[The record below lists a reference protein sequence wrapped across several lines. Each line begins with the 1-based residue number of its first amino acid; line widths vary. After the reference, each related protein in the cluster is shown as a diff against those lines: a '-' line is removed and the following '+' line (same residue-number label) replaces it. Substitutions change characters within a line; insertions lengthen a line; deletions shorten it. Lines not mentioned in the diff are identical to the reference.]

1 MGSIIYSVEDDL
13 DIARIINKTL
23 TKQGYKVYSFQDGKS
38 FIEAFN
44 KQKPDLVLLDLMLP
58 DMNGNDIIKF
68 IRNDIENNEVEIII
82 ISAKR
87 MLMDKVE
94 GLDLGADDYLEKPFD
109 LLELMSRVNARL
121 RRHQNKNILIYNNL
135 KVDLQKHLVFLDNKE
150 IICTN
155 KEFDILTYLL
165 QRKGQAVSRD
175 DLLTFLWGDNNSDYE
190 SRTIDVHIKSL
201 RAKLNDNDGSIIQT
215 IYGIGYKIGIW
226 KNV

>member
-23 TKQGYKVYSFQDGKS
+23 TKQGYQVYSFQDGKS
-38 FIEAFN
+38 FINAFN

-58 DMNGNDIIKF
+58 DMNGNDIIKY

-150 IICTN
+150 IVCTN

-215 IYGIGYKIGIW
+215 IYGIGYKIGI
-226 KNV
+226 

>member
-23 TKQGYKVYSFQDGKS
+23 TKQGYQVYSFQDGKS
-38 FIEAFN
+38 FINAFN

-135 KVDLQKHLVFLDNKE
+135 KVDLQKHLVYLDNNE
-150 IICTN
+150 ITCTN
-155 KEFDILTYLL
+155 KEFNILTYLL

-190 SRTIDVHIKSL
+190 SRTIDVHVKSL
-201 RAKLNDNDGSIIQT
+201 RAKLNDNDGSIIQA
-215 IYGIGYKIGIW
+215 IYGIGYKIGI
-226 KNV
+226 

>member
-1 MGSIIYSVEDDL
+1 MGSIIYSVEDDV

-23 TKQGYKVYSFQDGKS
+23 TKQGYQVYSFQDGKS

-58 DMNGNDIIKF
+58 DMDGNDIIKY

-165 QRKGQAVSRD
+165 QKKGQAVSRD

-215 IYGIGYKIGIW
+215 IYGIGYKIGI
-226 KNV
+226 

>member
-23 TKQGYKVYSFQDGKS
+23 TKQGYQVYSFPDGKS

-58 DMNGNDIIKF
+58 DMNGNDIIKY

-215 IYGIGYKIGIW
+215 IYGIGYKIGI
-226 KNV
+226 

>member
-1 MGSIIYSVEDDL
+1 MGSIIYSVEDDV

-23 TKQGYKVYSFQDGKS
+23 TKQGYQVYSFQDGKS

-165 QRKGQAVSRD
+165 QRKWQAVSRD

>member
-23 TKQGYKVYSFQDGKS
+23 TKQGYQVYSFQDGKS
-38 FIEAFN
+38 FINAFN

-82 ISAKR
+82 VSAKR

-135 KVDLQKHLVFLDNKE
+135 KVDLQKHLVYLDNNE
-150 IICTN
+150 ITCTN
-155 KEFDILTYLL
+155 KEFNILTYLL

-190 SRTIDVHIKSL
+190 SRTIDVHVKSL

-215 IYGIGYKIGIW
+215 IYGIGYKIGI
-226 KNV
+226 

>member
-1 MGSIIYSVEDDL
+1 MGSIIYSVEDDV

-23 TKQGYKVYSFQDGKS
+23 TKQGYQVYSFPDGKS

-58 DMNGNDIIKF
+58 DMNGNDIIKY

-150 IICTN
+150 IVCTN

-201 RAKLNDNDGSIIQT
+201 RSKLNDNDGSLIQT
-215 IYGIGYKIGIW
+215 IYGIGYKIGI
-226 KNV
+226 

>member
-23 TKQGYKVYSFQDGKS
+23 TKQGYQVYSFQDGKS

-58 DMNGNDIIKF
+58 DMNGNDIIKY

-135 KVDLQKHLVFLDNKE
+135 KVDLQKHLVYLDNNE
-150 IICTN
+150 ITCTN

-215 IYGIGYKIGIW
+215 IYGIGYKIGI
-226 KNV
+226 

>member
-1 MGSIIYSVEDDL
+1 MGSIIYSVEDDV

-23 TKQGYKVYSFQDGKS
+23 TKQGYQVFSFPDGKS

-58 DMNGNDIIKF
+58 DMNGNDIIKY

-215 IYGIGYKIGIW
+215 IYGIGYKIGI
-226 KNV
+226 

>member
-23 TKQGYKVYSFQDGKS
+23 TKQGYQVYSFQDGKS
-38 FIEAFN
+38 FINAFN

-87 MLMDKVE
+87 MLIDKVE

-135 KVDLQKHLVFLDNKE
+135 KVDLQKHLVYLDNNE
-150 IICTN
+150 ITCTN

-215 IYGIGYKIGIW
+215 IYGIGYKIGI
-226 KNV
+226 

>member
-1 MGSIIYSVEDDL
+1 MGSIIYSVEDDV

-23 TKQGYKVYSFQDGKS
+23 TKQGYQVYSFPDGKS

-58 DMNGNDIIKF
+58 DMNGNDIIKY

-135 KVDLQKHLVFLDNKE
+135 KVDLQKHLVYLDNKE
-150 IICTN
+150 ITCTN

-190 SRTIDVHIKSL
+190 SRTIDVHVKSL
-201 RAKLNDNDGSIIQT
+201 RSKLNDNDGSLIQT
-215 IYGIGYKIGIW
+215 IYGIGYKIGI
-226 KNV
+226 

>member
-23 TKQGYKVYSFQDGKS
+23 TKQGYQVYSFQDGKS

-150 IICTN
+150 VVCTN

-201 RAKLNDNDGSIIQT
+201 RAKLNDTDGSIIQT
-215 IYGIGYKIGIW
+215 IYGIGYKIGI
-226 KNV
+226 

>member
-1 MGSIIYSVEDDL
+1 MESIIYSVEDDL

-23 TKQGYKVYSFQDGKS
+23 TKQGYQVFSFPDGKS

-58 DMNGNDIIKF
+58 DMNGNDIIKY

-135 KVDLQKHLVFLDNKE
+135 KVDLQKHLVYLDNKE
-150 IICTN
+150 ITCTN

-215 IYGIGYKIGIW
+215 IYGIGYKIGI
-226 KNV
+226 

>member
-23 TKQGYKVYSFQDGKS
+23 TKQGYQVYSFQDGKS
-38 FIEAFN
+38 FIDAFN

-135 KVDLQKHLVFLDNKE
+135 KVDLQKHLVFLDDKE
-150 IICTN
+150 IVCTN

-215 IYGIGYKIGIW
+215 IYGIGYKIGI
-226 KNV
+226 

>member
-23 TKQGYKVYSFQDGKS
+23 TKQGYQVYSFQDGKS
-38 FIEAFN
+38 FINAFN

-58 DMNGNDIIKF
+58 DMNGNDIIKY

-121 RRHQNKNILIYNNL
+121 RRHQNKNILVYNNL
-135 KVDLQKHLVFLDNKE
+135 KVDLQKHLVYLDNKE
-150 IICTN
+150 IVCTN

-201 RAKLNDNDGSIIQT
+201 RSKLNDNDGSIIQT
-215 IYGIGYKIGIW
+215 IYGIGYKIGI
-226 KNV
+226 

>member
-1 MGSIIYSVEDDL
+1 MGSIIYSVEDDV

-23 TKQGYKVYSFQDGKS
+23 TKQGYQVFSFPDGKS

-150 IICTN
+150 IVCTN

-175 DLLTFLWGDNNSDYE
+175 DLLTFLWGNNNSDYE

-215 IYGIGYKIGIW
+215 IYGIGYKIGI
-226 KNV
+226 

>member
-1 MGSIIYSVEDDL
+1 MGSIIYSVEDDV

-23 TKQGYKVYSFQDGKS
+23 TKQGYQVYSFQDGKS
-38 FIEAFN
+38 FINAFN

-150 IICTN
+150 VVCTN

-201 RAKLNDNDGSIIQT
+201 RSKLNDNDGSLIQT
-215 IYGIGYKIGIW
+215 IYGIGYKIGI
-226 KNV
+226 

>member
-1 MGSIIYSVEDDL
+1 MGSIIYSVEDDV

-23 TKQGYKVYSFQDGKS
+23 TKQGYQVYSFQDGKS
-38 FIEAFN
+38 FINAFN

-135 KVDLQKHLVFLDNKE
+135 KVDLQKHLVFLDDKE
-150 IICTN
+150 ITCTN

-215 IYGIGYKIGIW
+215 IYGIGYKIGI
-226 KNV
+226 

>member
-1 MGSIIYSVEDDL
+1 MESIIYSVEDDL

-23 TKQGYKVYSFQDGKS
+23 TKQGYQVYSFQDGKS

-58 DMNGNDIIKF
+58 DMNGNDIIKY

-121 RRHQNKNILIYNNL
+121 RRHQNKNILVYNNL
-135 KVDLQKHLVFLDNKE
+135 KVDLQKHLVYLDNKE
-150 IICTN
+150 ITCTN

-201 RAKLNDNDGSIIQT
+201 RSKLNDNDGSLIQT
-215 IYGIGYKIGIW
+215 IYGIGYKIGI
-226 KNV
+226 

>member
-1 MGSIIYSVEDDL
+1 MGSIIYSVEDDV

-23 TKQGYKVYSFQDGKS
+23 TKQGYQVYSFQDGKS

-58 DMNGNDIIKF
+58 DMDGNDIIKY

-215 IYGIGYKIGIW
+215 IYGIGYKIGI
-226 KNV
+226 

>member
-23 TKQGYKVYSFQDGKS
+23 TKQGYQVYSFQDGKS
-38 FIEAFN
+38 FINAFN

>member
-1 MGSIIYSVEDDL
+1 MGSIIYSVEDDV

-23 TKQGYKVYSFQDGKS
+23 TKQGYQVFSFPDGKS

-58 DMNGNDIIKF
+58 DMNGNDIIKY

-150 IICTN
+150 IVCTN

-165 QRKGQAVSRD
+165 QKKGQAVSRD

-215 IYGIGYKIGIW
+215 IYGIGYKIGI
-226 KNV
+226 

>member
-1 MGSIIYSVEDDL
+1 MGSIVYSVEDDV

-23 TKQGYKVYSFQDGKS
+23 TKQGYQVFSFPDGKS

-58 DMNGNDIIKF
+58 DMNGNDIIKY

-135 KVDLQKHLVFLDNKE
+135 KVDLQKHLVYLDNNE
-150 IICTN
+150 ITCTN

-215 IYGIGYKIGIW
+215 IYGIGYKIGI
-226 KNV
+226 

>member
-23 TKQGYKVYSFQDGKS
+23 TKQGYQVYSFQDGKS
-38 FIEAFN
+38 FINAFN

-135 KVDLQKHLVFLDNKE
+135 KVDLQKHLVYLDNNE
-150 IICTN
+150 ITCTN
-155 KEFDILTYLL
+155 KEFNILTYLL

-190 SRTIDVHIKSL
+190 SRTIDVHVKSL

-215 IYGIGYKIGIW
+215 IYGIGYKIGI
-226 KNV
+226 

>member
-1 MGSIIYSVEDDL
+1 MGSIIYSVEDDV

-23 TKQGYKVYSFQDGKS
+23 TKQGYQVYSFQDGKS

-58 DMNGNDIIKF
+58 DMDGNDIIKY

-135 KVDLQKHLVFLDNKE
+135 KVDLQKHLFFLDDKE
-150 IICTN
+150 ITCTN

-190 SRTIDVHIKSL
+190 SRTIDVHINSL

-215 IYGIGYKIGIW
+215 IYGIGYKIGI
-226 KNV
+226 

>member
-1 MGSIIYSVEDDL
+1 MGSIIYSVEDDV

-23 TKQGYKVYSFQDGKS
+23 TKQGYQVFSFPDGKS

-58 DMNGNDIIKF
+58 DMNGNDIIKY
-68 IRNDIENNEVEIII
+68 IRNDIGNNEVEIII

-135 KVDLQKHLVFLDNKE
+135 KVDLQKHLVYLDNNE
-150 IICTN
+150 ITCTN

-201 RAKLNDNDGSIIQT
+201 RAKLNDNDGST
-215 IYGIGYKIGIW
+215 
-226 KNV
+226 

>member
-23 TKQGYKVYSFQDGKS
+23 TKQGYQVYSFQDGKS
-38 FIEAFN
+38 FIDAFN

-58 DMNGNDIIKF
+58 DMNGNDIIKY

-150 IICTN
+150 IVCTN

-201 RAKLNDNDGSIIQT
+201 RSKLNDNDGSLIQT
-215 IYGIGYKIGIW
+215 IYGIGYKIGI
-226 KNV
+226 

>member
-23 TKQGYKVYSFQDGKS
+23 TKQGYQVFSFPDGKS

-135 KVDLQKHLVFLDNKE
+135 KVDLQKHLVYLDNNE
-150 IICTN
+150 ITCTN

-215 IYGIGYKIGIW
+215 IYGIGYKIGI
-226 KNV
+226 

>member
-1 MGSIIYSVEDDL
+1 MGSIIYSVEDDV

-23 TKQGYKVYSFQDGKS
+23 TKQGYQVFSFPDGKS

-150 IICTN
+150 IVCTN

-215 IYGIGYKIGIW
+215 IYGIGYKIGI
-226 KNV
+226 

>member
-23 TKQGYKVYSFQDGKS
+23 TKQGYQVYSFQDGKS
-38 FIEAFN
+38 FIDAFN

-215 IYGIGYKIGIW
+215 IYGIGYKIGI
-226 KNV
+226 

>member
-23 TKQGYKVYSFQDGKS
+23 TKQGYQVYSFPEGKS

-58 DMNGNDIIKF
+58 DMNGNDIIKY

-121 RRHQNKNILIYNNL
+121 RRHQNKNILVYNNL
-135 KVDLQKHLVFLDNKE
+135 KIDLQKHLVYLDNNE
-150 IICTN
+150 ITCTN

-175 DLLTFLWGDNNSDYE
+175 DLLTYLWGDNNSDYE

-201 RAKLNDNDGSIIQT
+201 RAKLNDNDGSLIQT
-215 IYGIGYKIGIW
+215 IYGIGYKIGI
-226 KNV
+226 

>member
-23 TKQGYKVYSFQDGKS
+23 TKQGYQVYSFQDGKS
-38 FIEAFN
+38 FIDAFN

-58 DMNGNDIIKF
+58 DMNGNDIIKY

-121 RRHQNKNILIYNNL
+121 RRHQNKNILVYNNL
-135 KVDLQKHLVFLDNKE
+135 KVDLQKHLVYLDNNE

-175 DLLTFLWGDNNSDYE
+175 DLLTYLWGDNNSDYE
-190 SRTIDVHIKSL
+190 SRTIDVHVKSL
-201 RAKLNDNDGSIIQT
+201 RSKLNDNDGSLIQT
-215 IYGIGYKIGIW
+215 IYGIGYKIGI
-226 KNV
+226 

>member
-23 TKQGYKVYSFQDGKS
+23 TKQGYQVYSFQDGKS

-58 DMNGNDIIKF
+58 DINGNDIIKY

-150 IICTN
+150 IVCTN

-175 DLLTFLWGDNNSDYE
+175 DLLTYLWGDNNSDYE

-201 RAKLNDNDGSIIQT
+201 RSKLNDNDGSLIQT
-215 IYGIGYKIGIW
+215 IYGIGYKIGI
-226 KNV
+226 

>member
-1 MGSIIYSVEDDL
+1 MGSIIYSVEDDV

-23 TKQGYKVYSFQDGKS
+23 TKQGYQVFSFPDGKS

-135 KVDLQKHLVFLDNKE
+135 KVDLQKHLVYLDNNE
-150 IICTN
+150 ITCTN

-215 IYGIGYKIGIW
+215 IYGIGYKIGI
-226 KNV
+226 

>member
-1 MGSIIYSVEDDL
+1 MGSIIYSVEDDV

-23 TKQGYKVYSFQDGKS
+23 TKQGYQVFSFQDGKS
-38 FIEAFN
+38 FIDAFN

-58 DMNGNDIIKF
+58 DMNGNDIVKY

-150 IICTN
+150 IVCTN

-190 SRTIDVHIKSL
+190 SRTIDVHVKSL
-201 RAKLNDNDGSIIQT
+201 RSKLNDNDGSLIQT
-215 IYGIGYKIGIW
+215 IYGIGYKIGI
-226 KNV
+226 

>member
-1 MGSIIYSVEDDL
+1 MGSIIYSVEDDV

-23 TKQGYKVYSFQDGKS
+23 TKQGYQVYSFQDGKS
-38 FIEAFN
+38 FIDAFN

-121 RRHQNKNILIYNNL
+121 RRHQNKNILVYNNL

-150 IICTN
+150 IVCTN

-201 RAKLNDNDGSIIQT
+201 RSKLNDNDGSLIQT
-215 IYGIGYKIGIW
+215 IYGIGYKIGI
-226 KNV
+226 

>member
-1 MGSIIYSVEDDL
+1 MGSIIYSVEDDV

-23 TKQGYKVYSFQDGKS
+23 TKQGYQVFSFPDGKS

-58 DMNGNDIIKF
+58 DMNGNDIIKY

-121 RRHQNKNILIYNNL
+121 RRHQNKNILVYNNL
-135 KVDLQKHLVFLDNKE
+135 KVDLQKHLVYLDNNE
-150 IICTN
+150 ITCTN

-201 RAKLNDNDGSIIQT
+201 RSKLNDNDGSLIQT
-215 IYGIGYKIGIW
+215 IYGIGYKIGI
-226 KNV
+226 